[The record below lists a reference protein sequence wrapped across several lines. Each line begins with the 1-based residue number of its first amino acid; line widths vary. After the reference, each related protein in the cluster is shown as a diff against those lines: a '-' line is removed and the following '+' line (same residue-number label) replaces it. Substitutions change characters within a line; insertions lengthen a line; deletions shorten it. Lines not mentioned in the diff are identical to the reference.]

1 MNAPMNPSRERLT
14 RWARRGA
21 LIFAAFAAVVG
32 TIFNAVIAV
41 ALREIGPATGLTVW
55 FWFVLRSALLWGL
68 GALFFG
74 ALLGVCAAM
83 IWPHDS

>member
-1 MNAPMNPSRERLT
+1 MNPSRERLA

-32 TIFNAVIAV
+32 TIFNLVIAL
-41 ALREIGPATGLTVW
+41 ALREIGPATGLAVW
-55 FWFVLRSALLWGL
+55 FWLILRSALLWGA

-83 IWPHDS
+83 IWRDDSA